1 MALQQL
7 TPIEVDYNGIEF
19 KSLTTQYTT
28 MAVEGGYF
36 VNDGKT
42 FLHVI
47 NVAAGGSINVVIDS
61 AQVCDQGGTH
71 DITVA
76 IPDGEDFI
84 IGPFPTHRFNA
95 SSTGYVSFTISEA
108 TNVTAAAFKMT

>member
-7 TPIEVDYNGIEF
+7 TPKTINYSGIEF

-28 MAVEGGYF
+28 MAVEGGFF

-47 NVAAGGSINVVIDS
+47 NVAAGGDTIVTIDS
-61 AQVCDQGGTH
+61 AQLCDQGGSH
-71 DITVA
+71 DITVT
-76 IPDGEDFI
+76 IPDGDDYI

-108 TNVTAAAFKMT
+108 TNVTACAFKLA

>member
-7 TPIEVDYNGIEF
+7 TPIEIDYNGIEF

-42 FLHVI
+42 FLHII
-47 NVAAGGSINVVIDS
+47 NVAAGGNTIVTIDS
-61 AQVCDQGGTH
+61 AQECDQGETH
-71 DITVA
+71 DITVT
-76 IPDGEDFI
+76 IPDGDDYI

-95 SSTGYVSFTISEA
+95 SSTGYVSFTVSEA